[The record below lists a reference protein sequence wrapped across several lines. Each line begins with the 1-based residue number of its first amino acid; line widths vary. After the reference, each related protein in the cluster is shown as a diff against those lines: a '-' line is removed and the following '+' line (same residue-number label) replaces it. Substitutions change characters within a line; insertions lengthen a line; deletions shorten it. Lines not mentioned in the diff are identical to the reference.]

1 VVVHIDFNSSGG
13 PSLGVEV
20 EFELVDRTTRELTSA
35 AQEILTVMGEGHP
48 DGEHPK
54 AKHELFECTIEII
67 TGICTTVAEAKADL
81 AGTLAEVEAL
91 AAERGLVLM
100 CSGTHPFSDW
110 RSQRVTRNPR
120 YQSLV
125 SEMAWMAER
134 LQIFGVHF
142 HVGIRSSEKV
152 VAIANALS
160 TYIPHF
166 LALSASSPYW
176 ESHDTGLASSR
187 SKVFEG
193 LPTAGLPEQ
202 IDDWPDFERFMGTLV
217 SASAIKTVREV
228 WWDIRPHP
236 DFGTVE
242 LRMCD
247 GIPTLREVAALA
259 AMAQCLVE
267 WFDRAD
273 DRGEALPVPREWILR
288 QNKWRAARHGLEADL
303 IVDEDGR
310 CQPMRAGVAE
320 LLERLAPIA
329 RELGCGDELADVE
342 TILELGPSYRRQRQV
357 AGPDARLTDV
367 VDLLVAELAADRP
380 LSPQDLRA

>member
-1 VVVHIDFNSSGG
+1 MHIDFNSSGG

-20 EFELVDRTTRELTSA
+20 EFELVDRSTRELASA
-35 AQEILTVMGEGHP
+35 GSEILAVMGEGHP
-48 DGEHPK
+48 GGEHPK
-54 AKHELFECTIEII
+54 AKHELFECTIEVI

-81 AGTLAEVEAL
+81 AETLAAVQIEAAGRDL
-91 AAERGLVLM
+91 ELM

-110 RSQRVTRNPR
+110 RHQRVTPNPR
-120 YQSLV
+120 YEELV
-125 SEMAWMAER
+125 AEMAWMAER

-176 ESHDTGLASSR
+176 DGHDTGLASSR

-259 AMAQCLVE
+259 ALAQCLVE
-267 WFDRAD
+267 WFDQAD
-273 DRGEALPVPREWILR
+273 DRGEELPVPREWILR
-288 QNKWRAARHGLEADL
+288 QNKWRAARHGIDADL
-303 IVDEDGR
+303 IVDEEGGCQSIGDG
-310 CQPMRAGVAE
+310 VNE
-320 LLERLAPIA
+320 LLDTLASTA
-329 RELGCGDELADVE
+329 TELGCESELDDVR
-342 TILELGPSYRRQRQV
+342 TILEVGPSYRRQRSAV
-357 AGPDARLTDV
+357 RSGAPLTGV
-367 VDLLVAELAADRP
+367 VDQLVAELAADRP
-380 LSPQDLRA
+380 LRPEDISL